1 MITTVREERMVVV
14 SDVHLGNPLYRARRP
29 FVEFLKFALN
39 HEYSVCLNGDG
50 VDILQTSVGRLTR
63 DLSEAASIFAKFG
76 RRNLRVY
83 YTVGNHDIVL
93 EHFLDDWGIVR
104 CVPFLNVLSG
114 DKRIRVEHGHVYD
127 EMFVRYPRTFEIMT
141 ALGGFALGLHPRV
154 FHSFKI
160 FNTALIKAGE
170 LRWKFVTKVTDEAD
184 ALAEQ
189 IPGEKGVFLR
199 DAKEISERGFDTVIF
214 GHTHRAGMIELG
226 EGRRYYNTGAWQT
239 NPHFAEIISGEV
251 NLYPVLGAEG
261 AVSGAW
267 SRGRG
272 SWMMQRISD

>member
-1 MITTVREERMVVV
+1 MVVV

-29 FVEFLKFALN
+29 FVEFLKFALS

-50 VDILQTSVGRLTR
+50 VDIMQTSVGRLTR
-63 DLSEAASIFAKFG
+63 DLSEAASIFAKFA

-114 DKRIRVEHGHVYD
+114 TKRIRVEHGHIYD
-127 EMFVRYPRTFEIMT
+127 EMFMRYPKTFEVMT
-141 ALGGFALGLHPRV
+141 LLGGFALGLHPRI
-154 FHSFKI
+154 FHTFKI
-160 FNTALIKAGE
+160 FNTALIAAGE
-170 LRWKFVTKVTDEAD
+170 LRWHFVTKVTDEAD
-184 ALAEQ
+184 DLATQ

-199 DAKEISERGFDTVIF
+199 AAREISERGFDDVIF
-214 GHTHRAGMIELG
+214 GHTHRPGVVDLG
-226 EGRRYYNTGAWQT
+226 HGRRYINTGAWQS
-239 NPHFAEIISGEV
+239 NPHFAEIVGGDV

-272 SWMMQRISD
+272 SWMMQRVVD